1 MEDRKVIGVDI
12 GGTKVHMGIVQNG
25 VITKELK
32 LTTAAQGAK
41 EQLLSDITDGI
52 RQLMDADVTGI
63 GIGVPGLVDDEK
75 GIVYNVQ
82 NIPSWD
88 EVHLKTYLEDAFNRP
103 VCVTNDANTF
113 VLGEKV
119 YGKGKRFKN
128 MLGITLGTGMG
139 TGIIIN
145 HGLYG
150 GAFSCA
156 GEFGSVPYLDQTLED
171 YCSGKFFQNK
181 HGMSGD
187 QLQVLAE
194 EGDAKAI
201 DIFRQFGHHLGNAIK
216 VVLYALSPEAIFL
229 GGSASRSYPF
239 FHEEMHR
246 SIASF
251 PYRVVTDQ
259 LVLECS
265 EIENAAVLG
274 AAALWHMGRA
284 SMKNSNPTQA

>member
-1 MEDRKVIGVDI
+1 MDDLKVIGVDI

-25 VITKELK
+25 IITRELR

-52 RQLMDADVTGI
+52 RQLMDADVAGI
-63 GIGVPGLVDDEK
+63 GIGVPGLVDEEK
-75 GIVYNVQ
+75 GIVYNLQ

-88 EVHLKTYLEDAFNRP
+88 EVHLKAHLENAFKRP
-103 VCVTNDANTF
+103 VCITNDANTF
-113 VLGEKV
+113 ALGEKV

-128 MLGITLGTGMG
+128 MLGVTLGTGIG

-145 HGLYG
+145 HDLYG
-150 GAFSCA
+150 GAFSSA

-181 HGMSGD
+181 YGMSGD
-187 QLQVLAE
+187 QLQELAK
-194 EGDAKAI
+194 EGDARAI
-201 DIFRQFGHHLGNAIK
+201 DIFNQFGHHLGNAIK
-216 VVLYALSPEAIFL
+216 VLLYALAPEAIFL

-239 FHEEMHR
+239 FHEEMQL

-251 PYRVVTDQ
+251 PFRVVTDQ
-259 LVLECS
+259 LVIELS

-274 AAALWHMGRA
+274 AAALFHMRQA
-284 SMKNSNPTQA
+284 RVRHNKPTPA